1 MRSYVTLPISAM
13 PLAVVAVD
21 IDMSSNPLILSTDA
35 YQLGKFILD
44 GRRDNVNTDYIWAHW
59 IAICNK

>member
-1 MRSYVTLPISAM
+1 M